1 MAETKSGS
9 DVRWFSSGAM
19 KVPAMASAAGNVR
32 RHHPE
37 HGRPHRS
44 DINPPFEMMPS
55 KTSAVPLALAMATLS
70 ASAQILSIDLS
81 NYQRVGRY
89 DLPEP
94 TRTTAPSGNL
104 LAQEASGV
112 TYNKDTG
119 TLFVIGDGG
128 KSVTQVSKTGQ
139 LVDTMTLAADV
150 SKPRGIYFDDPEGIT
165 YVTSGTDAG
174 KFVLVEERNRLVS
187 LFTYVAGT
195 TLGPGSSFQSVKLGT
210 TIGNVGIEGLSFDPA
225 TGGYVAVKESG
236 PMGIFQTGI
245 DFALG
250 NASNGS
256 ASTANSVN
264 LFDPALAGTA
274 DFGDVFALSNILP
287 GTSGQYEQLLVLSQ
301 ESGKIVQMDRAGN
314 ILSSLTITS
323 DLGNPLTVADQQHE
337 GLTMDTDGNL
347 YVLSENGGGDIDHPQ
362 LWVYSSV
369 SPVPEPSAYAVVVGL
384 GALAFG
390 IFRRVRKSSSSL

>member
-1 MAETKSGS
+1 M
-9 DVRWFSSGAM
+9 SS
-19 KVPAMASAAGNVR
+19 KNSV
-32 RHHPE
+32 
-37 HGRPHRS
+37 
-44 DINPPFEMMPS
+44 
-55 KTSAVPLALAMATLS
+55 VPLAFAMATLS

-128 KSVTQVSKTGQ
+128 SSIVQVTKTGQ
-139 LVDTMTLAADV
+139 LVDSMTLAADV
-150 SKPRGIYFDDPEGIT
+150 TKPRGVYFDDPESLT
-165 YVTSGTDAG
+165 YVSSGPDAG
-174 KFVLVEERNRLVS
+174 KFVLVEERTRLAS
-187 LFTYVAGT
+187 LFTYAAGT

-210 TIGNVGIEGLSFDPA
+210 TIGNIGIEGISFDPA
-225 TGGYVAVKESG
+225 TGGYVAVKEIT

-245 DFALG
+245 NFALG
-250 NASNGS
+250 TASNGS

-274 DFGDVFALSNILP
+274 DFADVFALSNILP
-287 GTSGQYEQLLVLSQ
+287 GTSGQYGQLLVLSQ
-301 ESGKIVQMDRAGN
+301 QSGKIVQMDRAGN

-323 DLGNPLTVADQQHE
+323 DLGNPLDIPNQQHE
-337 GLTMDTDGNL
+337 GLTMDTEGNL
-347 YVLSENGGGDIDHPQ
+347 YVVSENGGGDIDHPQ

-390 IFRRVRKSSSSL
+390 IFRRVRQSSASL